1 MSNQTATV
9 ENTVSEK
16 QAVIYRMVMAKHFC
30 PHGLK
35 TKDLLERNGFTVEDN
50 WLESRDQT
58 DSFKQQHTVASTPQ
72 VFIDGERV
80 GGYEDVRR
88 HFGLPVANPDAT
100 SYRPVIAI
108 FVVAAL
114 IALAI
119 SWLSTQSLF
128 TVRTFELFIAVSMCI
143 LGVQKLQDIERFSTM
158 FLNYDLLARRFVRYG
173 YIYPFAETLVGLL
186 MIAGTL
192 IWLAAPIALVIGTIG
207 AISVIKAVYIDKRE
221 LKCACVGGNTRVPLG
236 FVSLTE
242 NVMMVAMALW
252 MFWRYL

>member
-143 LGVQKLQDIERFSTM
+143 LGC
-158 FLNYDLLARRFVRYG
+158 LLYTSPSPRD
-173 YIYPFAETLVGLL
+173 
-186 MIAGTL
+186 
-192 IWLAAPIALVIGTIG
+192 
-207 AISVIKAVYIDKRE
+207 S
-221 LKCACVGGNTRVPLG
+221 
-236 FVSLTE
+236 
-242 NVMMVAMALW
+242 
-252 MFWRYL
+252 